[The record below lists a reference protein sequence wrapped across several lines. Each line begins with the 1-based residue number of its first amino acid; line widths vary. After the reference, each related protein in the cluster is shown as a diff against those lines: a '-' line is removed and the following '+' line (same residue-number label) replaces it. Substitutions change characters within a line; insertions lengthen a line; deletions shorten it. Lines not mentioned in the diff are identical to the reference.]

1 MPVDTKVNMGFQQRL
16 KNISDFKKDYLFFFV
31 LLFAGVLFF
40 APSLQIPFISDEVA
54 FIKRNTV
61 FNFAQLLG
69 LFDKK
74 VYDGFYYRP
83 FGNFVSGILTFFAG
97 DNPFFYRLFNVILH
111 IINAFIF
118 FKFAKSISQKINNDI
133 LPYAAAFLF
142 LVFPG
147 NDYALLWHTALFDR
161 LLVGLYL
168 LGLISFL
175 KNYRVTISSVIF
187 FILAMLSKE
196 SAFSFPFVIF
206 IADFFLNRNRTSFK
220 SSAMKSGIYFLVLI
234 GFLLLRF
241 LLFNN
246 NVFTA
251 QDAHSSAG
259 LFTIIKNYFFFG
271 GFLLFPFSPREIQQ
285 LFISHQVIAFLFAA
299 LGLLGLSFVLYK
311 KKSDKLFWFLLLFII
326 LTILPASRL
335 FMRWYLYLPST
346 GFALLISWFIL
357 TSFNKRKIVGYV
369 LLILLFSIYSFSL
382 VQKEITWLEVSKKS
396 VVALEEL
403 RKECSANQY
412 SAITFLT
419 IPAKVGDVP
428 VFQLQFEKLA
438 GYYLKYE
445 LNISVLSKSY
455 FTNWDEAVDVNSDKS
470 GDIILTHNKD
480 NYFLLF
486 DNKKNLNFDLKTG
499 KQLSFSVKPGKG
511 ILYVFFSKG
520 KFQKING

>member
-1 MPVDTKVNMGFQQRL
+1 M
-16 KNISDFKKDYLFFFV
+16 
-31 LLFAGVLFF
+31 FAGILLF

-54 FIKRNTV
+54 FIKRNTI
-61 FNFAQLLG
+61 FNFAQLMG

-74 VYDGFYYRP
+74 AYDGFYYRP
-83 FGNFVSGILTFFAG
+83 LGNFVSGVLTLFAG
-97 DNPFFYRLFNVILH
+97 DNPFFYRFFNVILH
-111 IINAFIF
+111 IINAIIF
-118 FKFAKSISQKINNDI
+118 FKFAKIISKKINSAI
-133 LPYAAAFLF
+133 LPYVAALLF

-161 LLVGLYL
+161 LLLGLYL

-175 KNYRVTISSVIF
+175 KNYQVTIASIVF

-196 SAFSFPFVIF
+196 AAFSFPLVIF
-206 IADFFLNRNRTSFK
+206 IADFFLNENRTTFK
-220 SSAMKSGIYFLVLI
+220 SSVKKSGIYFLVLI

-241 LLFNN
+241 IIFDN

-285 LFISHQVIAFLFAA
+285 LLVSYRAITFL
-299 LGLLGLSFVLYK
+299 LGGMGLLGFSFILYK
-311 KKSDKLFWFLLLFII
+311 KKSNKFFWFLLLFVI

-346 GFALLISWFIL
+346 GFVLLISWLTL
-357 TSFNKRKIVGYV
+357 TSLKQRKIVSYIF
-369 LLILLFSIYSFSL
+369 LFFLFSIYSFSL
-382 VQKEITWLEVSKKS
+382 VQKEITWLDVSKRAGI
-396 VVALEEL
+396 ALEKL
-403 RKECSANQY
+403 RNECSSNEY
-412 SAITFLT
+412 SDIIFLT

-428 VFQLQFEKLA
+428 VYQLQFEKLA
-438 GYYLKYE
+438 HYYLKNN
-445 LNISVLSKSY
+445 LSISVLSKSY
-455 FTNWDEAVDVNSDKS
+455 FTSWDEAVGAKSDKN
-470 GDIILTHNKD
+470 GNIILTHNKD

-499 KQLSFSVKPGKG
+499 NQLSFSVKPGKG
-511 ILYVFFSKG
+511 RLYVFFSKG